1 MNLLTTVKGN
11 ALSFYVNHNVDGEIY
26 ELSEGE
32 KYSFNVSKSLS
43 DDVPCIAAKSDTAS
57 FKIDTNSLECG
68 SYYFEIGIVS
78 ASGVET
84 IISPATDKDGNRL
97 NTLIITERIN
107 K

>member
-11 ALSFYVNHNVDGEIY
+11 VLSFYVNHIVDGEVY

-32 KYSFNVSKSLS
+32 RYSFNVSKSLS
-43 DDVPCIAAKSDTAS
+43 NDVPCIAVKSDTVT
-57 FKIDTNSLECG
+57 FKVDTNSLDCG

-78 ASGVET
+78 SSGVET
-84 IISPATDKDGNRL
+84 IISPATDKDGNRV